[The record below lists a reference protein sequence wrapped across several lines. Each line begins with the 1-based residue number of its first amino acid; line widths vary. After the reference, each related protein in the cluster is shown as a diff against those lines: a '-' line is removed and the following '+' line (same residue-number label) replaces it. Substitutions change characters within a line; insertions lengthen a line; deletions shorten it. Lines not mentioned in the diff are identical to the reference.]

1 MNTIGP
7 KIRYFREEN
16 NWTQDELAA
25 HCHLVGWEISRGTI
39 AKIESQVRR
48 ITDNEVELIAKV
60 LNISVQQL
68 FDE

>member
-7 KIRYFREEN
+7 KIRFFREEN
-16 NWTQDELAA
+16 KWTQDELAA
-25 HCHLVGWEISRGTI
+25 QCHLLGWDISRGTL